1 MSPIY
6 YVTFTTAVLTASFV
20 LFQGFNITD
29 TRKTV
34 SLLCGFL
41 TIFMGVYLLNF
52 PDSHSEGHTRLAQ
65 TDGGPDSPR
74 SSEETQ
80 CENRTFGMGSDGHE
94 LRRYDDGEPEVGGLL
109 RDGGRG
115 EV

>member
-1 MSPIY
+1 MVYSVSPIY

-29 TRKTV
+29 TVKTI
-34 SLLCGFL
+34 SLLCGFM

-52 PDSHSEGHTRLAQ
+52 PDSNSNCHKRLANV
-65 TDGGPDSPR
+65 DGAESSR

-80 CENRTFGMGSDGHE
+80 YDHTTYGVGPDGHE
-94 LRRYDDGEPEVGGLL
+94 LQRYDSRIDGEEQAHL
-109 RDGGRG
+109 GR
-115 EV
+115 